1 MATAE
6 TSGEKTPKTA
16 SEKPLYTDDKA
27 AWRVSKIQLIDPYGW
42 HDLNPTEIT
51 RIQLKLATFERNTWK
66 ELFVRDAKWNH
77 RISSGDLKCPVAKA
91 WMKAHMPDQPYL
103 WTLRLSNTERVWGI
117 LSERA
122 YLVVFWDPEHKIW
135 EVQNS

>member
-51 RIQLKLATFERNTWK
+51 RIQLKLATWFFENDSVEFRACSGTA
-66 ELFVRDAKWNH
+66 FYCRFDGMVICSSHKW
-77 RISSGDLKCPVAKA
+77 
-91 WMKAHMPDQPYL
+91 
-103 WTLRLSNTERVWGI
+103 T
-117 LSERA
+117 
-122 YLVVFWDPEHKIW
+122 
-135 EVQNS
+135 